1 MEKLTVCYFLRG
13 LGPHYNGLSLLSVTH
28 KMQPKTICFSAG
40 WKGKHISFQQH
51 LLKPF
56 SSAPHKCLLLFRPF
70 FFYWT
75 RDCPQP
81 ALDPLAKKKI
91 NRSSFFSFFIFASLF
106 WCGLPHK
113 RSESRILF
121 RGYGGPWQ
129 TCAQK
134 DSVAILSRQL
144 LFIYC
149 SRLCLHTHSLFFGRE
164 TKEGQYIGHLLFLPQ
179 WRERER

>member
-1 MEKLTVCYFLRG
+1 MFFRRIKRKTY
-13 LGPHYNGLSLLSVTH
+13 LSLSSL
-28 KMQPKTICFSAG
+28 
-40 WKGKHISFQQH
+40 QQH

-56 SSAPHKCLLLFRPF
+56 SSASHKCLLLFRPF

-75 RDCPQP
+75 RDCPQL

-91 NRSSFFSFFIFASLF
+91 NRSSFFSFFFSLPF
-106 WCGLPHK
+106 FGVVCHTSDPSQGFYFEAMAAHDKL
-113 RSESRILF
+113 
-121 RGYGGPWQ
+121 
-129 TCAQK
+129 AQK

-179 WRERER
+179 WRERDRHTPLIRVIRAPPSLSVWIL